1 MVETNTPV
9 LTLVIKSIDS
19 EGVAKL
25 EEEVQGLVG
34 TLSMLCSFLSVK
46 DFCSFIFSEK
56 FKQLTMQELEIVF
69 EVGIYSRHEITL
81 QLSASVDGV
90 ILNDLIGQNCFEN
103 NLVICSSMNDLES
116 VIVSWLTNI

>member
-9 LTLVIKSIDS
+9 LTLVIKSIES
-19 EGVAKL
+19 ERVAKL

-69 EVGIYSRHEITL
+69 EVGIYSRHEVTL

-103 NLVICSSMNDLES
+103 NLVICSTMDDLEA

>member
-25 EEEVQGLVG
+25 EEEVQRLVG

-56 FKQLTMQELEIVF
+56 FKQLTMQELEVVF
-69 EVGIYSRHEITL
+69 EVGIYSRHEVTL
-81 QLSASVDGV
+81 QLSTSVDGV

-103 NLVICSSMNDLES
+103 NLVICSTMDDLEA

>member
-9 LTLVIKSIDS
+9 LTLVIKSIES
-19 EGVAKL
+19 EGVTKL
-25 EEEVQGLVG
+25 EEEIQELVG

-103 NLVICSSMNDLES
+103 DLVICSTMDDLEAI
-116 VIVSWLTNI
+116 IVSWLTNF

>member
-19 EGVAKL
+19 EGVANL

-56 FKQLTMQELEIVF
+56 FKQLTVQELEVVF
-69 EVGIYSRHEITL
+69 EVGIYSRHEVTL

-103 NLVICSSMNDLES
+103 NLAICSTMDDLEA

>member
-19 EGVAKL
+19 EGSAKL
-25 EEEVQGLVG
+25 EEEIQRLVG

-56 FKQLTMQELEIVF
+56 FKQLTMQELEVVF
-69 EVGIYSRHEITL
+69 EVGIYSRHEVTL
-81 QLSASVDGV
+81 QLSTSVDGV

-103 NLVICSSMNDLES
+103 NLVICSTMDDLEA

>member
-19 EGVAKL
+19 GGVAKL
-25 EEEVQGLVG
+25 EEEIQGLIG

-56 FKQLTMQELEIVF
+56 FKQLTIQELEIVF

-81 QLSASVDGV
+81 QLLASVDGV
-90 ILNDLIGQNCFEN
+90 VLNDLIGQNCFEN
-103 NLVICSSMNDLES
+103 NLVICSTMDDLEA

>member
-1 MVETNTPV
+1 MVETNTPI
-9 LTLVIKSIDS
+9 LTLVIKSIES
-19 EGVAKL
+19 EKIGQL

-56 FKQLTMQELEIVF
+56 FKQLTKQDLGVVF
-69 EVGIYSRHEITL
+69 EIGIYSRHEITL

-103 NLVICSSMNDLES
+103 NLVICSTMDDLEA

>member
-19 EGVAKL
+19 EEVAKL

-56 FKQLTMQELEIVF
+56 FKQLTVQELEVVF
-69 EVGIYSRHEITL
+69 EVGIYSRHEVTL

-103 NLVICSSMNDLES
+103 NLAICSTMDDLEA

>member
-9 LTLVIKSIDS
+9 LTLVIKSIDN

-56 FKQLTMQELEIVF
+56 FKQLAMQELEIVF
-69 EVGIYSRHEITL
+69 EVGIYSRHEVTL

-103 NLVICSSMNDLES
+103 NLVICSTMDDLEA

>member
-56 FKQLTMQELEIVF
+56 FKQLTVQELGIVF

-103 NLVICSSMNDLES
+103 NLVICSTMNDLES

>member
-25 EEEVQGLVG
+25 EEEIQGLIG
-34 TLSMLCSFLSVK
+34 SLSMLCSFLSVK

-81 QLSASVDGV
+81 QLSASDDGV
-90 ILNDLIGQNCFEN
+90 ILNDLTGQNNFEN
-103 NLVICSSMNDLES
+103 NFVICSNMNDLEV
-116 VIVSWLTNI
+116 VIISWLTNI

>member
-1 MVETNTPV
+1 MVETNPPI

-25 EEEVQGLVG
+25 EEEIQGLIG
-34 TLSMLCSFLSVK
+34 SLSMLCSFLSVK

-81 QLSASVDGV
+81 QLSASDDGV
-90 ILNDLIGQNCFEN
+90 ILNDLTGQNNFEN
-103 NLVICSSMNDLES
+103 NFVICSNMNDLEV
-116 VIVSWLTNI
+116 VIISWLTNI

>member
-25 EEEVQGLVG
+25 EEGIQGLIG
-34 TLSMLCSFLSVK
+34 NLSMLCSFLSVK

-81 QLSASVDGV
+81 QLSASDDGV
-90 ILNDLIGQNCFEN
+90 ILNDIIGQNCFEN
-103 NLVICSSMNDLES
+103 NSLFCSNMNDLEL
-116 VIVSWLTNI
+116 VIVNWLTNI

>member
-69 EVGIYSRHEITL
+69 EVGIYSRHDITL

-90 ILNDLIGQNCFEN
+90 MLNDLIGQNCFEN
-103 NLVICSSMNDLES
+103 NLVICSTMDDLEA

>member
-19 EGVAKL
+19 EEVAKL

-56 FKQLTMQELEIVF
+56 FKQLTMQELEVVF
-69 EVGIYSRHEITL
+69 EVGIYSRHEVTL

-103 NLVICSSMNDLES
+103 NLAICSTMDDLEA

>member
-1 MVETNTPV
+1 MVETNAPV

-46 DFCSFIFSEK
+46 DFCSFIFSKK

-90 ILNDLIGQNCFEN
+90 ILIDLIGQNCFEN
-103 NLVICSSMNDLES
+103 NFVICSTMNDLEM
-116 VIVSWLTNI
+116 IMIGWLTNL

>member
-9 LTLVIKSIDS
+9 LTIVIKSIDS
-19 EGVAKL
+19 ERVAKL
-25 EEEVQGLVG
+25 EEEIQGLIG

-56 FKQLTMQELEIVF
+56 FKQLTMHELEVVF
-69 EVGIYSRHEITL
+69 ELGIYSRHEVTL

-103 NLVICSSMNDLES
+103 NLVICSTMDDLEA

>member
-9 LTLVIKSIDS
+9 LTLVIKSIES
-19 EGVAKL
+19 EGVTKL
-25 EEEVQGLVG
+25 EEEVQELVG

-56 FKQLTMQELEIVF
+56 FKQLAMQELEVIF
-69 EVGIYSRHEITL
+69 EVGIYSRHEVTL
-81 QLSASVDGV
+81 QLSSSVDGV

-103 NLVICSSMNDLES
+103 DLVICSTMDDLETI
-116 VIVSWLTNI
+116 IVSWLTNI

>member
-56 FKQLTMQELEIVF
+56 FKQLTVQELEIVF
-69 EVGIYSRHEITL
+69 EVGIYSRHDITL

-90 ILNDLIGQNCFEN
+90 MLNDLIGQNCFEN
-103 NLVICSSMNDLES
+103 NLVICSTMDDLEA

>member
-56 FKQLTMQELEIVF
+56 FKKLTMQELEIVF

-103 NLVICSSMNDLES
+103 NLVICSTMNDLES

>member
-1 MVETNTPV
+1 
-9 LTLVIKSIDS
+9 
-19 EGVAKL
+19 
-25 EEEVQGLVG
+25 
-34 TLSMLCSFLSVK
+34 
-46 DFCSFIFSEK
+46 
-56 FKQLTMQELEIVF
+56 MQELEVVF

-103 NLVICSSMNDLES
+103 NLVICSTMDDLEA

>member
-9 LTLVIKSIDS
+9 LTIVIKSIDS
-19 EGVAKL
+19 EGVANL

-56 FKQLTMQELEIVF
+56 FKQLTMQELEVVF
-69 EVGIYSRHEITL
+69 EVGIYSRHEVTL
-81 QLSASVDGV
+81 QLSTSVDGV

-103 NLVICSSMNDLES
+103 NLVICSTMDDLEA

>member
-1 MVETNTPV
+1 MVEPNSPV
-9 LTLVIKSIDS
+9 LTLVIKSIDN
-19 EGVAKL
+19 ERVAKL
-25 EEEVQGLVG
+25 EEEIQGLVG

-56 FKQLTMQELEIVF
+56 FNQLTMQELEVVF

-103 NLVICSSMNDLES
+103 NLVICSTMDDLEA

>member
-1 MVETNTPV
+1 LVETNTPV

-19 EGVAKL
+19 GGVAKL
-25 EEEVQGLVG
+25 EEEIQGLIG

-56 FKQLTMQELEIVF
+56 FKQLTIQELEIVF

-81 QLSASVDGV
+81 QLLASVDGV
-90 ILNDLIGQNCFEN
+90 VLNDLIGQNCFEN
-103 NLVICSSMNDLES
+103 NLVICSTMDDLEA

>member
-9 LTLVIKSIDS
+9 LTLVIKSIES
-19 EGVAKL
+19 EGVTKL
-25 EEEVQGLVG
+25 EEEVQELVG

-103 NLVICSSMNDLES
+103 DLVICSTMDDLEAI
-116 VIVSWLTNI
+116 IVSWLTNF

>member
-25 EEEVQGLVG
+25 EEGIQGLIG
-34 TLSMLCSFLSVK
+34 NLSMLCSFLSVK
-46 DFCSFIFSEK
+46 DFCSFIFSKK

-81 QLSASVDGV
+81 QLSASDDGV

-103 NLVICSSMNDLES
+103 NSLFCSNMNDLEFHFLS
-116 VIVSWLTNI
+116 NNHTF

>member
-9 LTLVIKSIDS
+9 LTIVIKSIDS
-19 EGVAKL
+19 EGVANL

-103 NLVICSSMNDLES
+103 NLVICSSMDDLEA

>member
-1 MVETNTPV
+1 LVETNTPV

-19 EGVAKL
+19 EEVAKL
-25 EEEVQGLVG
+25 EKEIQGLIG

-56 FKQLTMQELEIVF
+56 FKQLTMQELEILF

-90 ILNDLIGQNCFEN
+90 ILNDLIGQNCFKN
-103 NLVICSSMNDLES
+103 NLVICSTMNDLEA

>member
-9 LTLVIKSIDS
+9 LTLVIKSIES
-19 EGVAKL
+19 EGVTKL
-25 EEEVQGLVG
+25 EEEVQELVG

-56 FKQLTMQELEIVF
+56 FKQLAMQELEVIF
-69 EVGIYSRHEITL
+69 EVGIYSRHEVTL

-103 NLVICSSMNDLES
+103 NLVICSTMDDLEA

>member
-1 MVETNTPV
+1 MGETNTPV

-56 FKQLTMQELEIVF
+56 FKQLTVQELEIVF
-69 EVGIYSRHEITL
+69 EVGIYSRHDLTL

-90 ILNDLIGQNCFEN
+90 MLNDLIGQNCFEN
-103 NLVICSSMNDLES
+103 NLVICSTMDDLEA

>member
-25 EEEVQGLVG
+25 EEEIQGLIG
-34 TLSMLCSFLSVK
+34 SLSMLCSFLSVK

-81 QLSASVDGV
+81 QLSASDDGV

-103 NLVICSSMNDLES
+103 NFENKTFMF
-116 VIVSWLTNI
+116 

>member
-56 FKQLTMQELEIVF
+56 FKQLTVQELEIVF
-69 EVGIYSRHEITL
+69 EVGIYSRHEVTL

-103 NLVICSSMNDLES
+103 NLVICSTMDDLEA

>member
-9 LTLVIKSIDS
+9 LTLVIKSIES
-19 EGVAKL
+19 EGVTKL

-56 FKQLTMQELEIVF
+56 FKQLTMQELEVVF

-103 NLVICSSMNDLES
+103 NLVICSTMDDLEA